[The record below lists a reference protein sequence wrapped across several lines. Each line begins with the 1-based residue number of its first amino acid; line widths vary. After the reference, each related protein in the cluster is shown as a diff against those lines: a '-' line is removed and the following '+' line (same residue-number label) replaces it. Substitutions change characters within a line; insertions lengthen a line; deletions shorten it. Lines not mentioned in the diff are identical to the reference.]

1 MPRNSSEYSAC
12 SKGLKSETDIVP
24 GVRTIMIVVVFPILV
39 FGIDLVIMLVG
50 GDATSATRFAI
61 LLIAAI
67 VVALLTGIALKK
79 GVLGKRA

>member
-1 MPRNSSEYSAC
+1 MMLRNSSEYNAY
-12 SKGLKSETDIVP
+12 SKGIDSKMDKVS

-39 FGIDLVIMLVG
+39 FGIDLAIMLIG
-50 GDATSATRFAI
+50 GDATSAMRFAI

-79 GVLGKRA
+79 GVLGK

>member
-1 MPRNSSEYSAC
+1 MPCNSSEYNAC
-12 SKGLKSETDIVP
+12 SKGIDSKMDKVP

-39 FGIDLVIMLVG
+39 FGIDLVIMLIG
-50 GDATSATRFAI
+50 GDTTSATHFAI

-79 GVLGKRA
+79 EVIGK

>member
-1 MPRNSSEYSAC
+1 MEM
-12 SKGLKSETDIVP
+12 DIVP

-39 FGIDLVIMLVG
+39 FGIDLVIMLIG
-50 GDATSATRFAI
+50 GDTTSATHFAI

-79 GVLGKRA
+79 EVIGK

>member
-1 MPRNSSEYSAC
+1 MPLNSSEHNAC
-12 SKGLKSETDIVP
+12 SKGTDSKLGKVP

-39 FGIDLVIMLVG
+39 FGIDLVIMLIG
-50 GDATSATRFAI
+50 GDTTSATHFAI

-79 GVLGKRA
+79 EVIGK

>member
-1 MPRNSSEYSAC
+1 MPRNSSEYNAY
-12 SKGLKSETDIVP
+12 SKEPKSEMDIVP

-61 LLIAAI
+61 LIIAAI

-79 GVLGKRA
+79 GVLGK

>member
-1 MPRNSSEYSAC
+1 MSRNSSEYNAC
-12 SKGLKSETDIVP
+12 SKGLKSKTDIVP

-67 VVALLTGIALKK
+67 VVALFTSIALKK
-79 GVLGKRA
+79 GVLGK

>member
-12 SKGLKSETDIVP
+12 SKEPKSEMDIVP

-61 LLIAAI
+61 LIIAAI

-79 GVLGKRA
+79 GVLGK

>member
-1 MPRNSSEYSAC
+1 MSRNSSEYNAC

-50 GDATSATRFAI
+50 GDATCATRFAI

-67 VVALLTGIALKK
+67 VVALFTSIALKK
-79 GVLGKRA
+79 GVLGK